1 VPWTLSGTG
10 GPTRATPRVGACAS
24 LGVAFLLCA
33 CGAAT
38 TARAFTPS
46 AASATAPSSATPQ
59 PTAAV
64 TPGPTSPTTSAQT
77 LKLGASGF
85 TAGASFNPLAIQLV
99 TNVST
104 EEAINVI
111 VTMTAL
117 NVGGTVLDKEQG
129 YADVVRSGQTVGVIV
144 NFVED
149 PSGVTAVKT
158 MSATA
163 TWVPDANPS
172 AVLTA
177 TGATLTPDGQGGAYV
192 AGTVSSNY
200 ATALANVSV
209 AAVCY
214 SATGAVVGIAEDSVT
229 SVPARGS
236 APFRA
241 VGNLNAA
248 VPAHCAAW
256 AYPGAGP

>member
-1 VPWTLSGTG
+1 MRRGDN
-10 GPTRATPRVGACAS
+10 GPGVNTTRRNRHRPELRVSTANHRRDAGADIPDDIRADPQ
-24 LGVAFLLCA
+24 
-33 CGAAT
+33 
-38 TARAFTPS
+38 AR
-46 AASATAPSSATPQ
+46 
-59 PTAAV
+59 
-64 TPGPTSPTTSAQT
+64 G
-77 LKLGASGF
+77 LRIHG
-85 TAGASFNPLAIQLV
+85 GASFNPLAIQPV
-99 TNVST
+99 TNIST
-104 EEAINVI
+104 DEAINVI

-117 NVGGTVLDKEQG
+117 SAAGTVLDKEQG
-129 YADVVRSGQTVGVIV
+129 YADVVRSGQTVGVVV

-158 MSATA
+158 VRATA

>member
-1 VPWTLSGTG
+1 MPWTLSGTG
-10 GPTRATPRVGACAS
+10 GPIRATSCVVVCAS
-24 LGVAFLLCA
+24 LGVALLLCA

-38 TARAFTPS
+38 TAPTS
-46 AASATAPSSATPQ
+46 AATAPAPSSPTPQ
-59 PTAAV
+59 PTTAV
-64 TPGPTSPTTSAQT
+64 TPGPTSPTTSTQT
-77 LKLGASGF
+77 LKLGSAGF

-99 TNVST
+99 TNAST

-117 NVGGTVLDKEQG
+117 SAAGTVLDREQG
-129 YADVVRSGQTVGVIV
+129 YADVVRSGQTVGVVV

-149 PSGVTAVKT
+149 PSGVTSVKT
-158 MSATA
+158 VSATA

-177 TGATLTPDGQGGAYV
+177 TGATLTPDGQGSAYV

-209 AAVCY
+209 AAACY

-229 SVPARGS
+229 SVPAHGS

-241 VGNLNAA
+241 VGNLNPA
-248 VPAHCAAW
+248 VPAHCTAW